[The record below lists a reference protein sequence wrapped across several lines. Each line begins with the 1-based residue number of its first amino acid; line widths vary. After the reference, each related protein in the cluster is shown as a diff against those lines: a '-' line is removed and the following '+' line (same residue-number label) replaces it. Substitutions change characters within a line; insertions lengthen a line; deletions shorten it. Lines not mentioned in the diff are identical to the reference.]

1 MSRRPSRRALPPD
14 RFGEAAADEDLF
26 QALTSSSSED
36 EGDDGGAGGGAAA
49 RRRVTTTTVD
59 ESDDDAGGSDAGGD
73 SENIRGAA
81 STESSDRP
89 NSDSECDGT
98 RDLVPL
104 CEREMGKRGEAA
116 EQARSG
122 NDAVEDKSK
131 PERGFSLFTEI
142 KTQANAFS
150 LAHPRPFEPKS
161 TTKNFAQR
169 KPRPRTRS
177 STAFCAPRTSSRSS
191 TDARYREKK
200 EEGKWR
206 MTRRESARARE
217 RGGQR

>member
-14 RFGEAAADEDLF
+14 RFGEAADDEDLF

-104 CEREMGKRGEAA
+104 CERETGKRGEAA
-116 EQARSG
+116 EQARPG
-122 NDAVEDKSK
+122 NDAVVTTKTSQSPKEAFPCSRKSK
-131 PERGFSLFTEI
+131 RKPMLFPSLTLDPLNRNQQQKTSRRGNLGPEPALLPLSAPRGH
-142 KTQANAFS
+142 QAG
-150 LAHPRPFEPKS
+150 
-161 TTKNFAQR
+161 AQR
-169 KPRPRTRS
+169 TQG
-177 STAFCAPRTSSRSS
+177 T
-191 TDARYREKK
+191 EK
-200 EEGKWR
+200 R
-206 MTRRESARARE
+206 RRRESGE
-217 RGGQR
+217 

>member
-1 MSRRPSRRALPPD
+1 MPAATLKTSAAQPPRSLPIGPTATASATVRGIWCPCAREKRAREAKQQSRRGPGMMPSSRR
-14 RFGEAAADEDLF
+14 R
-26 QALTSSSSED
+26 QVK
-36 EGDDGGAGGGAAA
+36 A
-49 RRRVTTTTVD
+49 R
-59 ESDDDAGGSDAGGD
+59 
-73 SENIRGAA
+73 
-81 STESSDRP
+81 
-89 NSDSECDGT
+89 
-98 RDLVPL
+98 
-104 CEREMGKRGEAA
+104 KRL
-116 EQARSG
+116 
-122 NDAVEDKSK
+122 
-131 PERGFSLFTEI
+131 SLFTEI